1 MFYNRLLENQIK
13 QISDT
18 FPVLMLIGARQ
29 TGKTTLLDKIAKD
42 EGKGRERISFD
53 NPITRL
59 SAKNDPAKFLQIHK
73 PPILID
79 EIQYVPELLPY
90 IKMIVDE
97 NKKMGDFWLTG
108 SQNFSLVNNASESL
122 AGRVGIL
129 NLYGLSN
136 EEIYNYNFG
145 SFDTDI
151 KVLSERKK
159 QVKDIDAKNIYERI
173 LKGSFPHLYEIDNVN
188 IKTFYESY
196 IETYLSRDIRT
207 LSQVADEML
216 FLSFLKI
223 LATRTASNLN
233 YDEISKCVGVSAPTI
248 KSWVSILVSSGIVF
262 LLDPILSNP
271 TKKVT
276 KAKRLYFSDTGL
288 LSFLLEYDT
297 IKMID
302 EGNLSGMIFET
313 FVVSEIYKSYINAN
327 KRVPMYYYRDGNQ
340 KEIDLVIYK
349 DEIATPVEIKKSTNP
364 KNPAKNFSVLK
375 ENNLK
380 VNNGIILCMS
390 NDILPVNENDYLVP
404 ITVI

>member
-29 TGKTTLLDKIAKD
+29 TGKTTLLDKIARD

-59 SAKNDPAKFLQIHK
+59 AAKNDPAKFLQIHK

-136 EEIYNYNFG
+136 EELYNYNFG

-364 KNPAKNFSVLK
+364 KNPAKNFNVLK

-390 NDILPVNENDYLVP
+390 NDILPVSDNDYLVP